1 MTSRFRYVLVLL
13 VPLGF
18 LVPSAQSGEHSYMGT
33 KNCRKCHLKE
43 WKSWADTT
51 MAKAFEQLK
60 PGAAAEAKTKAGLDP
75 ARDYTKDATC
85 LACHTT
91 GYGQPGGF
99 VSLAETP
106 DLAGVGCEMCHGPGG
121 TYTKPEHMSLKNKSY
136 KKADVVA
143 VGLVDTVG
151 AEQCTVCHNA
161 ESPFVAEGFVFDFEA
176 NREKGAHKTFALKYE
191 H

>member
-13 VPLGF
+13 VPLGL

-75 ARDYTKDATC
+75 AKDYTTDATC

-91 GYGQPGGF
+91 GYGQ
-99 VSLAETP
+99 
-106 DLAGVGCEMCHGPGG
+106 PGG

-136 KKADVVA
+136 KKAEVVA

-161 ESPFVAEGFVFDFEA
+161 ESPFVAEGFVFDFEV